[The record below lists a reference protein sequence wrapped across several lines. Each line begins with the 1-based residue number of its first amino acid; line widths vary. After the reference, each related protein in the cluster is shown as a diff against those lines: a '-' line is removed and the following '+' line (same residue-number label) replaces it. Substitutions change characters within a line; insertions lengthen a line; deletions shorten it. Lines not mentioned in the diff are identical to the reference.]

1 MHLLCAV
8 NFFGIVS
15 GMISVYKKTL
25 RDEQVQTLPL
35 SKAGKGVWVHVT
47 DPTDDELSR
56 LESELH
62 LEHGH
67 LTDALDPHET
77 PRLEVEGKD
86 VYIFLRFPYFDREDT
101 IATAPVLFVITSEM
115 VVTVV
120 KEGERYI
127 FEDFIKGK
135 VEFYTTQRARFLVYL
150 FLKINL
156 LYQQTVGTINK
167 RLRVKRDELL
177 GQMAEAD
184 LVTFVQ
190 WEDTLNDFI
199 TALVPASAIY
209 KSLLSKH
216 HIKFFEED
224 EDLVEDL
231 LLSNDEAV
239 DVCKTNIRT
248 IINVREAYS
257 AIATSSLNRTMK
269 FLTAVTIVLAVPT
282 LIASIY
288 GMNVPL
294 PFESVSHSFTIV
306 MAIIVISIAITM
318 WVFTKKKWF

>member
-1 MHLLCAV
+1 
-8 NFFGIVS
+8 
-15 GMISVYKKTL
+15 
-25 RDEQVQTLPL
+25 
-35 SKAGKGVWVHVT
+35 VHVT
-47 DPTDDELSR
+47 DPTEEELEQ
-56 LESELH
+56 LESGLR

-67 LTDALDPHET
+67 LTDALDPHEN

-86 VYIFLRFPYFDREDT
+86 IYIFLRFPYFDREDT

-120 KEGERYI
+120 KEGGRYI
-127 FEDFIKGK
+127 FDEFIKGK
-135 VEFYTTQRARFLVYL
+135 VEFYTTQRARFLVYF

-156 LYQQTVGTINK
+156 LYQQTVSTINK
-167 RLRVKRDELL
+167 RLRAKRDQLL
-177 GQMAEAD
+177 GAMTDTD

-209 KSLLSKH
+209 KTLLSKH
-216 HIKFFEED
+216 HIEFFEED
-224 EDLVEDL
+224 QDLVEDL
-231 LLSNDEAV
+231 MLSNDEAV

-248 IINVREAYS
+248 IVNIREAYS
-257 AIATSSLNRTMK
+257 AIATNSLNRTMK

-294 PFESVSHSFTIV
+294 PFQDVSHSFIV
-306 MAIIVISIAITM
+306 VMVIIVLSIAVTM
-318 WVFTKKKWF
+318 WVFNKKRWF